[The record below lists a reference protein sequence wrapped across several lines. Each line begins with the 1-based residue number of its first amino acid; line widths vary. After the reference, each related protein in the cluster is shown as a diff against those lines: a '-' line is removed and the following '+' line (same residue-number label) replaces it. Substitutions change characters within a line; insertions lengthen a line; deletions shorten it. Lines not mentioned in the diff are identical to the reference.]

1 MNTKWSTYVQKEE
14 TLYQSRALRFSD
26 RFREKYTSAFDIDE
40 KESILEIGCGPGALS
55 EALARWYPTAKI
67 TGIDRDSNFIN
78 FAKKKA
84 PHIHFQE
91 EDATN
96 LSFEDESFDVTI
108 SNTVAEHI
116 APEKFYGEQHRVL
129 KKGGV
134 CLVLSARRGIHHD
147 APCIAEQS
155 DFEKEIWQRTEKI
168 CTEADKENAV
178 CAFPKNE
185 MEMPKIIEEH
195 GFHSVST
202 EYITVNLTPDNPCF
216 DTETAKKIIEMNRI
230 CALDGIDILA
240 KTAGTLVTSDELREM
255 RRLINARYDTR
266 ISLYEAGIRQWDTY
280 TSLTMILRGVK

>member
-55 EALARWYPTAKI
+55 EALARWYPDAAI
-67 TGIDRDSNFIN
+67 TGADRDTNFIA
-78 FAKKKA
+78 FAAKKA
-84 PHIHFQE
+84 PHIRFVE
-91 EDATN
+91 EDATA
-96 LSFEDESFDVTI
+96 LTFADASFDVTI
-108 SNTVAEHI
+108 SNTVSEHV
-116 APEKFYGEQHRVL
+116 APEKFYAEQYRVL

-134 CLVLSARRGIHHD
+134 CLVLSARRGIHHA
-147 APCIAEQS
+147 APCVAEQS
-155 DFEKEIWQRTEKI
+155 DFEKEIWKRTEKI

-185 MEMPKIIEEH
+185 MEMPKIMEEH

-216 DTETAKKIIEMNRI
+216 DAKTAKKIIEMNRI

-240 KTAGTLVTSDELREM
+240 ETAGALVTPNELDEM
-255 RRLINARYDTR
+255 RRHINARHDTR
-266 ISLYEAGIRQWDTY
+266 ISLYDAGVKQWDTT
-280 TSLTMILRGVK
+280 TSLIMILRGVK

>member
-26 RFREKYTSAFDIDE
+26 RFREKYTSAFDIDG

-55 EALARWYPTAKI
+55 EALARWYPSANI
-67 TGIDRDSNFIN
+67 TGADRDTNFIA
-78 FAKKKA
+78 FAAKKA
-84 PHIHFQE
+84 PHIRFVE
-91 EDATN
+91 EDATA
-96 LSFEDESFDVTI
+96 LTFADASFDVTI
-108 SNTVAEHI
+108 SNTVSEHV
-116 APEKFYGEQHRVL
+116 APEKFYAKQYRVL

-134 CLVLSARRGIHHD
+134 CLVLSARRGIHHA
-147 APCIAEQS
+147 APCVAEQS
-155 DFEKEIWQRTEKI
+155 DFEKEIWKRTEKI

-185 MEMPKIIEEH
+185 MEMPKIMENY

-216 DTETAKKIIEMNRI
+216 DAKTAKKIIEMNRI

-240 KTAGTLVTSDELREM
+240 ETAGALVTPNELDEM
-255 RRLINARYDTR
+255 RRHINARYDTR
-266 ISLYEAGIRQWDTY
+266 ISLYDAGVKQWDTT
-280 TSLTMILRGVK
+280 TSLIMILRGVK